1 MCQSPGSTPGGPD
14 RRQPACI
21 RHAWLTDV
29 ICHIHEQSRGT
40 YGAPRVHAELRLGH
54 GITVGHNAVAML
66 MKRAGLAGQLAT
78 TPDLGFN
85 RGFQNRVTHLQGA
98 CHTFLTQYE
107 NLAAYL
113 PT

>member
-1 MCQSPGSTPGGPD
+1 MSSARGVTVRVLRQGGPG

-66 MKRAGLAGQLAT
+66 MRRAGLAGLS
-78 TPDLGFN
+78 
-85 RGFQNRVTHLQGA
+85 R
-98 CHTFLTQYE
+98 
-107 NLAAYL
+107 
-113 PT
+113 